1 MSDDK
6 QFKKN
11 PSERQEFLGQL
22 VKEWKL
28 FWHSLVGEE
37 DLDEKENFPEERIQE
52 LNSVQIKHLIKE
64 LSQSRQNLNRE
75 LEEIKS
81 DLDYAME
88 KQDNLKLVGSDTT
101 ELESEIQELY
111 NLGEIISDK
120 LARID
125 DRLRL
130 VRSLPFEAAKE

>member
-1 MSDDK
+1 MSNDK

-52 LNSVQIKHLIKE
+52 LNSNQIQHLIKE

-75 LEEIKS
+75 LEEIKD
-81 DLDYAME
+81 DLDFALE
-88 KQDNLKLVGSDTT
+88 KQENLKLVGSDVT

-120 LARID
+120 LSKID
-125 DRLRL
+125 DRLKL
-130 VRSLPFEAAKE
+130 VRSMPGDLSKD